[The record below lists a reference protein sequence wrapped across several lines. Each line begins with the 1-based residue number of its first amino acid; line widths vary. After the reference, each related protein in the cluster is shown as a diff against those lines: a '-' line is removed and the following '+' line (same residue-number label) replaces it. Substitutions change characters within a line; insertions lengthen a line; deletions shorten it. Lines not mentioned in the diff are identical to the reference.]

1 MEIVKN
7 SFGYTIKI
15 NSRTFV
21 KNGLSPNSLVK
32 IWKTRKGAEN
42 YIKKTI

>member
-1 MEIVKN
+1 MEIVEN

-21 KNGLSPNSLVK
+21 KNGLSSNSLVK
-32 IWKTRKGAEN
+32 IWKTRKGAEKYLEN
-42 YIKKTI
+42 NK